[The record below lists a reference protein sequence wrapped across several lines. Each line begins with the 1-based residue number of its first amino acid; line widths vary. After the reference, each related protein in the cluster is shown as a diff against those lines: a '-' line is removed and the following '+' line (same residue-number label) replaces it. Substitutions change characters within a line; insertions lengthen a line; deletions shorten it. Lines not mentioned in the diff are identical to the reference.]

1 MDTKGKHAV
10 VIGASMGGLL
20 AARALSEYYE
30 QITVLERDHFPAKVE
45 NRKGVPQGRHA
56 HALLAQGLRIME
68 GFFPGLTRDLVERGA
83 KEGDIIENCYWYQNG
98 GFHAQFDSGLLGL
111 LISRPLLEGYI
122 RERLLALPN
131 VKALPGLKV
140 EGLLGENG
148 RVTGVHLDADG
159 LGELKADLVVDACG
173 RGSQAPKWLEGL
185 GFERP
190 VEEMVKIDLV
200 YATRIYRRRAGDF
213 GGKEAL
219 VIGSN
224 APDLRG
230 GVVMLIEGD
239 RWIVSLAG
247 FLGDHPPTDERG
259 FLEFARSLP
268 VSDLYNLIKDAEP
281 LSEIFSH
288 KFPGSQ
294 RRRYERL
301 SRFPE
306 GFLIT
311 GDAICSFNP
320 VFGQGMTVAA
330 MEAKTLAEC
339 LGAGTENLARRFF
352 KRAAALVDSPWSIAV
367 GADLRYPQVQG
378 PRGPMVNFINWYVAK
393 LHVAA
398 RRDPAVVLAFQKVAN
413 LMAPPP
419 SILAPNIAL
428 RVLWGN
434 LFQTRPRAGPAS
446 APMMTSQSSD

>member
-1 MDTKGKHAV
+1 MKQGKQAV
-10 VIGASMGGLL
+10 VIGGSMAGLL
-20 AARALSEYYE
+20 AARALADHYE
-30 QITVLERDHFPAKVE
+30 AVTVLERDHFPATGE

-56 HALLAQGLRIME
+56 HGLLAQGLRVME
-68 GFFPGLTRDLVERGA
+68 GFFPGLTRDLVLRGA
-83 KEGDIIENCYWYQNG
+83 KEGDIIEGCYWYHNG
-98 GFHAQFDSGLLGL
+98 GFHTQFNSGLDGL
-111 LISRPLLEGYI
+111 LLSRPLLEGYV
-122 RERLLALPN
+122 RERLFALPN
-131 VKALPGLKV
+131 VKALTGVKV
-140 EGLLGENG
+140 EGLLSEGG
-148 RVTGVHLDADG
+148 HVTGARLDTEG
-159 LGELKADLVVDACG
+159 FGELRADLVVDASG
-173 RGSQAPKWLEGL
+173 RGSQGPKWLEAL

-190 VEEMVKIDLV
+190 AEETVKIDLA
-200 YATRIYRRRAGDF
+200 YATRIYRRRPSDF
-213 GGKEAL
+213 GGKDAF

-224 APDLRG
+224 APEPRG
-230 GVVMLIEGD
+230 GVALSTEDD

-247 FLGDHPPTDERG
+247 FLDDHPPTDERG
-259 FLEFARSLP
+259 FLEFAHSLP
-268 VSDLYNLIKDAEP
+268 VPDIYNVIKDAEP
-281 LSEIFSH
+281 LSDILAY

-301 SRFPE
+301 ARFPE
-306 GFLIT
+306 GFLVT

-330 MEAKTLAEC
+330 AEARALSEC
-339 LGAGTENLARRFF
+339 LREGTAQLAPRFF

-378 PRGPMVNFINWYVAK
+378 PRSPMINFINWYVAK
-393 LHVAA
+393 LHIAA

-434 LFQTRPRAGPAS
+434 LFRPH
-446 APMMTSQSSD
+446 T

>member
-1 MDTKGKHAV
+1 MNKIGKQAI

-20 AARALSEYYE
+20 AARALTEHYA
-30 QITVLERDHFPAKVE
+30 QVTLLERDHFPTLGE

-56 HALLAQGLRIME
+56 HGLLAQGLRIME
-68 GFFPGLTRDLVERGA
+68 GFFPGLTQDLVQQGA
-83 KEGDIIENCYWYQNG
+83 RRGDIIGNSYWYQNG
-98 GFHAQFDSGLLGL
+98 GFHAQFDSGLVGL
-111 LISRPLLEGYI
+111 LLSRPLLEGYV
-122 RERLLALPN
+122 RQRLLALPG
-131 VKALPGLKV
+131 VKVLSGVKV
-140 EGLLGENG
+140 EGLLAEDGPV
-148 RVTGVHLDADG
+148 RGVRLDADG
-159 LGELKADLVVDACG
+159 LGELTADLVVDASG
-173 RGSQAPKWLEGL
+173 RGSQAPKWLEAV

-190 VEEMVKIDLV
+190 QEEMVKVDLA
-200 YATRIYRRRAGDF
+200 YATRIYRRRPQDF
-213 GGKEAL
+213 GGKDAFI
-219 VIGSN
+219 IGSN
-224 APDLRG
+224 APEPRG
-230 GVVMLIEGD
+230 GVALYIEGD

-268 VSDLYNLIKDAEP
+268 VPDLYDLIKEAQP
-281 LSEIFSH
+281 LSDILAY

-306 GFLIT
+306 GLLIT

-330 MEAKTLAEC
+330 AEAKALSEC
-339 LGAGTENLARRFF
+339 LSAGIPNLAGRFF
-352 KRAAALVDSPWSIAV
+352 KRASSLVDSPWGIAV
-367 GADLRYPQVQG
+367 GADLRYPQVEG
-378 PRGPMVNFINWYVAK
+378 PRSPMVNFINWYVAK

-419 SILAPNIAL
+419 SILSAGIAL

-434 LFQTRPRAGPAS
+434 LFTRRAAQTRSSRQLQRAG
-446 APMMTSQSSD
+446 